1 MFFYGK
7 EILAK
12 ETAYTILVIKSG
24 KEAGKMIRKYF
35 AGANTSSG
43 YVELFENNLSG
54 MEKIYG
60 FSGKSKGQ
68 KTEVMKIM
76 LSNAEAEYKNIEC
89 VMNPFSV
96 TDIDAVIIRD
106 TKTAIVDVDVY
117 MPKKLNKTI
126 DFEDFN
132 GETGEGIQKLLQ
144 KQEEAK
150 KKFYKAYADGKVIH
164 DDWEK
169 IYIKNMHFERFNAYQ
184 DGVIIRLFP
193 GKSSKIGTQK
203 HHRFFGASTP
213 DGSVNYIDNL
223 TENLNKRY
231 FIKGRPGTGKSTFL
245 RRIAKR
251 AEDMG
256 YDTEI
261 YYCSFD
267 KDSLDMVIVPE
278 LGFCVF
284 DSTAPHEMF
293 PESDRD
299 VILDFYTEAGLSG
312 TDERHK
318 KELEEIAH
326 QYKHKMAEGMAYLRL
341 CKLYMKE
348 FERLITRNTDEKE
361 FENFKEKTA
370 REILGT

>member
-1 MFFYGK
+1 M
-7 EILAK
+7 
-12 ETAYTILVIKSG
+12 V
-24 KEAGKMIRKYF
+24 RKYF

-43 YVELFENNLSG
+43 YAELFENNLSG
-54 MEKIYG
+54 IEKIYG
-60 FSGKSKGQ
+60 FSGKSKSN
-68 KTEVMKIM
+68 KTEVMKTI
-76 LSNAEAEYKNIEC
+76 LSNTEKKYQNVEC
-89 VMNPFSV
+89 VMNPFNI

-106 TKTAIVDVDVY
+106 IKIAVVDVDVY
-117 MPKKLNKTI
+117 MPEILEKTI
-126 DFEDFN
+126 IFKDFD
-132 GETGEGIQKLLQ
+132 GEIGEKMQELLQ
-144 KQEEAK
+144 KKEEVK
-150 KKFYKAYADGKVIH
+150 NRFYQAYAEGKVIH

-169 IYIKNMHFERFNAYQ
+169 IYIKNMNFERFNAYQ

-193 GKSSKIGTQK
+193 EKNDKRGTQK
-203 HHRFFGASTP
+203 YHRFFGASTP

-251 AEDMG
+251 AEEMG

-299 VILDFYTEAGLSG
+299 VILDFYVEAGLSG

-318 KELEEIAH
+318 KDLQEIAH
-326 QYKHKMAEGMAYLRL
+326 KYKHKMAEGMAYLRL
-341 CKLYMKE
+341 YKLYMKE
-348 FERLITRNTDEKE
+348 FERLITRNMDEKE